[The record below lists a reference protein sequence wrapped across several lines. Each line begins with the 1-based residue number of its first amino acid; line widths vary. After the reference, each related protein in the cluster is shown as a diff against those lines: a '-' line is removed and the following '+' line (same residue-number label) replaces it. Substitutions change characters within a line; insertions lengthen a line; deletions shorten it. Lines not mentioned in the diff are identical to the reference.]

1 MLLNIMIFSLSLVS
15 FFVFS
20 FIVYDKVIQPLASI
34 NQYIKEAS
42 FEHTIIS
49 KLDGA
54 TKNQGLAE
62 SYNLMLEN
70 NIAESNYF
78 DRLKQSLGKQ
88 EKSANI
94 QKYTKPS
101 SALLFQAKLLYQ
113 QKKQIKYH

>member
-20 FIVYDKVIQPLASI
+20 FLIYDKVIQPLASI

-42 FEHTIIS
+42 FEHVIIS
-49 KLDGA
+49 KLEGA
-54 TKNQGLAE
+54 TKTQGLAD

-70 NIAESNYF
+70 NLAESNYF
-78 DRLKQSLGKQ
+78 DRLKQNLGKQ
-88 EKSANI
+88 EKSDI
-94 QKYTKPS
+94 SQRYSKPS